1 MSGLSI
7 RTRAGVFRADLDG
20 SDISNAIWLS
30 LPLELYTNMLGGMA
44 YCECPLKAILPKE
57 DRVTVL
63 DVGDIAYWPGPGALC
78 FFFGPTPLS
87 GEDGRPVAPYP
98 VIRIGRIIGD
108 CSTMEQMG
116 DRQRIVLESDFRLRL
131 LEPPHSIFAAL
142 YRFTKSPVS
151 RETSTTRSGAKRSA
165 KQHTNSG

>member
-7 RTRAGVFRADLDG
+7 RTRAGVFRADLDS

-57 DRVTVL
+57 DRVTEL

-87 GEDGRPVAPYP
+87 GEDGKPVAPYP
-98 VIRIGRIIGD
+98 VIRIGRILGD
-108 CSTMEQMG
+108 CSAMEQMG
-116 DRQRIVLESDFRLRL
+116 DRQRIVLESDFRSPCLMTIPSCTAISL
-131 LEPPHSIFAAL
+131 SSIMA
-142 YRFTKSPVS
+142 YQPS
-151 RETSTTRSGAKRSA
+151 
-165 KQHTNSG
+165 